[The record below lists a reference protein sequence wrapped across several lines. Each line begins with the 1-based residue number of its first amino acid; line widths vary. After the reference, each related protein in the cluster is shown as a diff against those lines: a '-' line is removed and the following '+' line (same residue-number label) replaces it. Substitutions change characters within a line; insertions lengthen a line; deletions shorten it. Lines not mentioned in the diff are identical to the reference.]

1 MNNKRNRSKLTPA
14 VKQNLIAALEQR
26 QLLQTKELARKYD
39 VPEYLI
45 NRLSM
50 QLRAERQLRKRND
63 GAGRQLQLF

>member
-1 MNNKRNRSKLTPA
+1 MNNKRSRSKLPPA